1 MRGGAFLNGKEGRV
15 GFRKYLYSC
24 LCILDI
30 CIYTQSTTTKHVTL
44 MLEVKDLCTAYLEGY
59 IQCKVSEYL
68 LHDKVLS
75 SDLDMIKEM
84 AVKCMEQY
92 ISQQKISEADKEKMK
107 QNHKQWAEKVLQ
119 GVKQR
124 LHECGK
130 IK

>member
-1 MRGGAFLNGKEGRV
+1 
-15 GFRKYLYSC
+15 
-24 LCILDI
+24 
-30 CIYTQSTTTKHVTL
+30 

-59 IQCKVSEYL
+59 IQCKVTEYL

-92 ISQQKISEADKEKMK
+92 ISQQEVSEADKEKLK

-124 LHECGK
+124 LDDDRDSE
-130 IK
+130 

>member
-1 MRGGAFLNGKEGRV
+1 
-15 GFRKYLYSC
+15 
-24 LCILDI
+24 
-30 CIYTQSTTTKHVTL
+30 
-44 MLEVKDLCTAYLEGY
+44 
-59 IQCKVSEYL
+59 
-68 LHDKVLS
+68 
-75 SDLDMIKEM
+75 M
-84 AVKCMEQY
+84 AVKYMEQY

>member
-1 MRGGAFLNGKEGRV
+1 
-15 GFRKYLYSC
+15 
-24 LCILDI
+24 
-30 CIYTQSTTTKHVTL
+30 
-44 MLEVKDLCTAYLEGY
+44 MLQVNDLCTTYLEGY
-59 IQCKVSEYL
+59 IQCKVTENL

-92 ISQQKISEADKEKMK
+92 ISQQEISEADKEDMK
-107 QNHKQWAEKVLQ
+107 QNHKQLADKVLQ

-130 IK
+130 IKYIFYSSS